1 MLCLTLCASV
11 IPLASAS
18 GPVELNPH
26 LRAVYAR
33 QDGPDT
39 GEFIE
44 FQEYTAGAGPLVVM
58 IDKDGILAAVWDLS
72 GYTPTDL
79 TIVIGG
85 PAVWS
90 RDVDLS
96 SGVGPAITGT
106 EDFLPDETLTIRSFL
121 PSPVFTTYVLG
132 LVGTDIDPDG
142 DGVTLLD
149 DPAAPWH
156 NSSLGSMALVD
167 SSWPQASRVYDCAPI
182 VGPDG
187 ADIPAGAVSN
197 TAFSGPCL
205 DSWLLPDGSNVR
217 PGASELTV
225 PCFEDFSGIVNC
237 NEGLVGT
244 LFCSTSTPGFWS
256 PTVAWGSPILAD
268 QNLILGAPFT
278 HALHIHLASMGRRRS
293 ALPGIPEPL
302 CLAAPWFRV
311 PGTYVCPNGC
321 RFEVDFGALAGAIP
335 VVAGV
340 PMCFQTWTRN
350 TGGGGQ
356 PPHLTQPLAVTLR

>member
-1 MLCLTLCASV
+1 MLCLPLLASI

-33 QDGPDT
+33 QDGPDV

-44 FQEYTAGAGPLVVM
+44 FQEYTGSAGPLVVM
-58 IDKDGILAAVWDLS
+58 IDKDGILAAVWDLTS
-72 GYTPTDL
+72 YTPTSL

-90 RDVDLS
+90 RNVDLS

-106 EDFLPDETLTIRSFL
+106 EDFLPDETLTIRSFGA
-121 PSPVFTTYVLG
+121 SPAFTTYVLG

-142 DGVTLLD
+142 DGATLLE

-156 NSSLGSMALVD
+156 SSSLGSIALVD
-167 SSWPQASRVYDCAPI
+167 STWPQASRVYDCAPI
-182 VGPDG
+182 VGPVG
-187 ADIPAGAVSN
+187 PDIPAGAV
-197 TAFSGPCL
+197 ARPFSGPCL
-205 DSWLLPDGSNVR
+205 DRWLLPDGSNVR
-217 PGASELTV
+217 PGASALG
-225 PCFEDFSGIVNC
+225 PCFADIGSIVNC
-237 NEGLVGT
+237 NESLLGT
-244 LFCSTSTPGFWS
+244 PFCSSSTPGFWF
-256 PTVAWGSPILAD
+256 PTLAWGSPLLSD
-268 QNLILGAPFT
+268 QNLVLGAPYENV
-278 HALHIHLASMGRRRS
+278 LNIHLASMGRRRS
-293 ALPGIPEPL
+293 TLPGIPEPL

-311 PGTYVCPNGC
+311 PGTNVCPIDC
-321 RFEVDFGALAGAIP
+321 RYEVDFGALAGALP

-340 PMCFQTWTRN
+340 PICFQTWTRN

-356 PPHLTQPLAVTLR
+356 PPHLTQPLAVILR